1 MLSLLH
7 NRFFHAAIVLHAFLY
22 VPGNVAIQRSL
33 QMNFITSMVGYML
46 QSNRVQTLY
55 ISSKVL
61 RVYYTFRSN

>member
-1 MLSLLH
+1 MLY
-7 NRFFHAAIVLHAFLY
+7 NCCFHAAMVLHAFLY

-33 QMNFITSMVGYML
+33 KMNFITSMVRYML